1 MKDEIIDI
9 IAEYLD
15 VDASELDEHKTL
27 EDLNIDSLDLVEIM
41 FEIEEKFEVSVIFE
55 MQEHKNELRNLGDM
69 VRLTEELI
77 VKHRASQPVEDGA

>member
-1 MKDEIIDI
+1 MKDDIINI

-15 VDASELDEHKTL
+15 VPPNELDEYKTL

-69 VRLTEELI
+69 LRLTEELI
-77 VKHRASQPVEDGA
+77 VKHGSSQPAENGA